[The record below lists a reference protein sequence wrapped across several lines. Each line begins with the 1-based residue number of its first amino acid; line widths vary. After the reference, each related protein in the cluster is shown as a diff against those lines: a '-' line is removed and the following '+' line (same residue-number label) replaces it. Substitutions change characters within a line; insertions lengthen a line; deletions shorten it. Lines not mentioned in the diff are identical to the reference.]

1 MSKSRKDVEVSL
13 VKSSKIQ
20 GQLVEKDRK
29 TRLREI
35 AKQNERIEARKA
47 YKKTRYINERK
58 KFAIVRLD
66 ELFLYAESRPN
77 TSEREIRKLK
87 RCYSKIK
94 GQIEEAETLDE
105 IRKIINSIPKPKQSE
120 TDSIDE

>member
-1 MSKSRKDVEVSL
+1 MAKSRKDVEVSL

-35 AKQNERIEARKA
+35 AKQNERIETRKA

-58 KFAIVRLD
+58 KFAIVKLD
-66 ELFLYAESRPN
+66 ELFLYAESKSN
-77 TSEREIRKLK
+77 TSERERRKLK
-87 RCYSKIK
+87 KCYSRTR
-94 GQIEEAETLDE
+94 QSIEEAETLDE
-105 IRKIINSIPKPKQSE
+105 IRKIINSIPKKKRSE
-120 TDSIDE
+120 TDSIDD